1 VIPTTIRRQAT
12 TDGHIGGRPSPGGH
26 LRWHG
31 WRRLSIC
38 CSTGLCHHSAVVDAQ
53 DRALAATRK
62 RHAHRLTNEAGT
74 KFQNEARNAFQNGGT
89 EDDSAIA

>member
-12 TDGHIGGRPSPGGH
+12 TDAILEAVRHPGV
-26 LRWHG
+26 
-31 WRRLSIC
+31 IC
-38 CSTGLCHHSAVVDAQ
+38 VAGLCHHSAVVDAQ